1 MIRERESGVGFD
13 IVWFGGL
20 WGTLLTGAER
30 AVGMRTR
37 LLARLERRGRPAYV
51 SAYLKYVMTLRP
63 RIGIGHP
70 WGGLIGQAQAA
81 VGPWKGEERFVCEG
95 ACGGASATVVRVYNT
110 AMITM
115 WAC

>member
-37 LLARLERRGRPAYV
+37 LLTRLERRGRPAYV

-70 WGGLIGQAQAA
+70 WGGAHRAGTS
-81 VGPWKGEERFVCEG
+81 
-95 ACGGASATVVRVYNT
+95 CGGPLER
-110 AMITM
+110 
-115 WAC
+115 

>member
-20 WGTLLTGAER
+20 WGALTGAER

-37 LLARLERRGRPAYV
+37 LLTRLERRGRPAYV

-70 WGGLIGQAQAA
+70 WGGAHRAGTSYG
-81 VGPWKGEERFVCEG
+81 GPLER
-95 ACGGASATVVRVYNT
+95 
-110 AMITM
+110 
-115 WAC
+115 